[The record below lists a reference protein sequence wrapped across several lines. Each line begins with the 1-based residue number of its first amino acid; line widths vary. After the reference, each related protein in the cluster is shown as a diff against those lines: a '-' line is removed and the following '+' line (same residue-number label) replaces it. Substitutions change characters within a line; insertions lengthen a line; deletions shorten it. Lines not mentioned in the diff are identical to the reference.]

1 MIGAVICNGSNT
13 MVIDLP
19 TESLNLESKLLSI
32 GIIRRTRYRDL
43 PPFVFVQR
51 DGLFVPFRSEQISDL
66 IGEEGFL
73 LRSDVKEDGDSELTW
88 QDLVGY
94 TVEDQEAGSV
104 GVIAHVDEQTA
115 NTLATL
121 EDGRMMPLHE
131 DFILDIDTDNRV
143 LHVNL
148 PFQI

>member
-1 MIGAVICNGSNT
+1 MIT
-13 MVIDLP
+13 RED
-19 TESLNLESKLLSI
+19 LLSI

-73 LRSDVKEDGDSELTW
+73 LRSDVQEEGDGELTW

-94 TVEDQEAGSV
+94 TVEDQEAGTI
-104 GVIAHVDEQTA
+104 GVIVHVDEQTI

-131 DFILDIDTDNRV
+131 DFIIDIDTDSRV

-148 PFQI
+148 PFAL

>member
-1 MIGAVICNGSNT
+1 MIT
-13 MVIDLP
+13 RED
-19 TESLNLESKLLSI
+19 LLSI

-73 LRSDVKEDGDSELTW
+73 LRSDVQEEGDGELTW

-94 TVEDQEAGSV
+94 TVQDQEAGTI
-104 GVIAHVDEQTA
+104 GIIAHVDEQTI

-131 DFILDIDTDNRV
+131 DFILDIDTDSRV
-143 LHVNL
+143 LHINL
-148 PFQI
+148 PFAL